1 MMGWSW
7 FESLS
12 FRSLMGLKCFRSLET
27 SVRLFSTAVAAMMAS
42 AARIPC
48 ERVYSST

>member
-12 FRSLMGLKCFRSLET
+12 FRSLMGLKCFRSLNQL
-27 SVRLFSTAVAAMMAS
+27 RLFSTAVAAMRAS
-42 AARIPC
+42 AARFHARECIFD
-48 ERVYSST
+48 